1 MEKFSKVIAALML
14 VVVVVFAAGCKKQ
27 DPVKP
32 EVETSNVSNITE
44 TSATGGGVV
53 TSDGGSSIIERG
65 VCWSKECNPE
75 VSDNHLIVG
84 GGTGSFTCNLTNL
97 EPNTT
102 YYLKA
107 YAINSAGI
115 AYGSKVSFVTLQD
128 GHLPIVSISEASEIT
143 TNSAKFYGLI
153 HDDGGSS
160 IVKRGFCWSRNHN
173 PTLDDSSIDIW
184 YSDDFYGYIYNLELN
199 TTYYVRA
206 YAINSDG
213 IGYSSEVSFSTL
225 NPPTIS
231 VLTGVEYIGDGDILD
246 VDVEYE
252 FGFEMAFPEGLS
264 SLVIKADDYEFDF
277 VDLSGMTSYTYV
289 NHVMFSVEREI
300 IGDCTFTAIVTG
312 INGHSSTASFKV
324 FVNVNPHPLITYNF
338 TWYRMGNTSTGL
350 EEFGLYWE
358 SNSKGIYAQIKP
370 LEGVSMYWLD
380 PFVWDVTITEEEKAT
395 LLANAIE
402 NYLPIPVYN
411 YVDVSLAHSDYN
423 HVIATI
429 KPDGTF
435 HLIHVTRCDVSID
448 YYGSAITITGEAK

>member
-115 AYGSKVSFVTLQD
+115 AYGSEVSFVTLQD

-184 YSDDFYGYIYNLELN
+184 YSDDFYGYIYNLE
-199 TTYYVRA
+199 
-206 YAINSDG
+206 
-213 IGYSSEVSFSTL
+213 
-225 NPPTIS
+225 
-231 VLTGVEYIGDGDILD
+231 
-246 VDVEYE
+246 
-252 FGFEMAFPEGLS
+252 
-264 SLVIKADDYEFDF
+264 
-277 VDLSGMTSYTYV
+277 
-289 NHVMFSVEREI
+289 
-300 IGDCTFTAIVTG
+300 
-312 INGHSSTASFKV
+312 
-324 FVNVNPHPLITYNF
+324 
-338 TWYRMGNTSTGL
+338 
-350 EEFGLYWE
+350 
-358 SNSKGIYAQIKP
+358 
-370 LEGVSMYWLD
+370 
-380 PFVWDVTITEEEKAT
+380 
-395 LLANAIE
+395 
-402 NYLPIPVYN
+402 
-411 YVDVSLAHSDYN
+411 
-423 HVIATI
+423 
-429 KPDGTF
+429 
-435 HLIHVTRCDVSID
+435 
-448 YYGSAITITGEAK
+448 